1 MSRQGTILIIV
12 AGLSALM
19 ASLALTF
26 LARQRSSQQ
35 EAVWYEQDIQARLML
50 TAACNYIAECA
61 RIGYDTATGPN
72 HIEAYGW
79 IDVRDGSVGPNTR
92 GSRAAEIIPLHDEA
106 RLIESWGAGGNDRPA
121 WPALK
126 SVARCP
132 MHVLERPPFAIRLDA
147 TPNAMVTD
155 EADPA
160 FGRPYLK
167 NPDPQS
173 LADTRAEFMSADRRI
188 RQSSIDRAW
197 FRVYREAP
205 ATFIIT
211 CGSGGTRGFRDWAEV
226 QGAGAAA
233 VAEFGDETFFNTVR
247 NQEIRLWYR
256 VQWSAAIATGEVHN
270 IKNAWNSGNEDH
282 YVSYPMN
289 TSNSTINP
297 RSQAQPR
304 NLGGTFSYVQRLRV
318 PPTWW

>member
-1 MSRQGTILIIV
+1 MNRQGTILIIV
-12 AGLSALM
+12 AGLSALL

-35 EAVWYEQDIQARLML
+35 ETIWYEQDIQARVML
-50 TAACNYIAECA
+50 TAACSYIAEAA
-61 RIGYDTATGPN
+61 RIGYDTSVGPE
-72 HIEAYGW
+72 HHEAFGW

-92 GSRAAEIIPLHDEA
+92 GARAADIVPLHDGTRLVEA
-106 RLIESWGAGGNDRPA
+106 WGTDGNNRPA
-121 WPALK
+121 WPALN

-155 EADPA
+155 ESHPA

-167 NPDPQS
+167 NPDPQP
-173 LADTRAEFMSADRRI
+173 LAETRTAFMSADRRI
-188 RQSSIDRAW
+188 RQSSADRAW
-197 FRVYREAP
+197 FRVYREGP
-205 ATFIIT
+205 ATFVIT
-211 CGSGGTRGFRDWAEV
+211 CGAGGTRGYRDWAEV
-226 QGAGAAA
+226 QGAGPAAI
-233 VAEFGDETFFNTVR
+233 AEFGNESFFAAMRAQET
-247 NQEIRLWYR
+247 RLWYR
-256 VQWSAAIATGEVHN
+256 VEWSPAIATGEVHN

-289 TSNSTINP
+289 TSNSAINP

-304 NLGGTFSYVQRLRV
+304 NLGGTFRYVQRLRM